1 MLLTLPCPGRKGY
14 RMALGAS
21 ERRVLWMVL
30 RETLL
35 LALAGIACGLLAV
48 LAAARVLS
56 SRLYGLSAYD
66 PPTLAAAIAVLM
78 AVALVAGAI
87 PGSRA
92 ARVDPTEALRYE

>member
-1 MLLTLPCPGRKGY
+1 LFEPEKQCFGGFFAEKREEEGVS
-14 RMALGAS
+14 G
-21 ERRVLWMVL
+21 

-35 LALAGIACGLLAV
+35 LALAGIVLGLLAV

-66 PPTLAAAIAVLM
+66 PPALAAAMTVLLV
-78 AVALVAGAI
+78 VAIVAGSI